1 MSFWDIR
8 RELRELVDER
18 ADVEQVGARV
28 RDADHGD
35 APSPGELYGPG
46 LWINPALVYPPFDAM
61 VFTRAPTSGGFYV
74 KRPDFLVH
82 EVSSRRAPIAPRL
95 EAEARVLEQ
104 LREHPPHPTIVQYHG
119 VLVVDDFTQ
128 GLVLDKLGDNLY
140 GRVKATD
147 APPLDVTKVVRGV
160 SEALKSFHCS
170 LRYCHNDIS
179 PQNIAVQGGGGDTA
193 VLLDFDSA
201 KRIGE
206 PIDRGNLSG

>member
-46 LWINPALVYPPFDAM
+46 LWINPALVYPPIDAT

-82 EVSSRRAPIAPRL
+82 EMSSRRAQIAPRL

-104 LREHPPHPTIVQYHG
+104 FREHPPHPTIVQYHG
-119 VLVVDDFTQ
+119 VLVVDDFIE

-160 SEALKSFHCS
+160 SDALKSFHCS
-170 LRYCHNDIS
+170 LGYCHNDIS
-179 PQNIAVQGGGGDTA
+179 PQNIAVKGGGGDTA